1 MKCRLC
7 PRQCN
12 AIRTA
17 DSNVGGVCAMPEN
30 IRLAR
35 AALHFW
41 EEPPISGKNGSG
53 TVFFSG
59 CPLRCVYCQNAEI
72 STNNKGKTVSVNS
85 LADIFKCLENKGS
98 HNINLVTPTHYVPQ
112 IIEALNIYKPN
123 IPIVYNT
130 SGYET
135 VETLRLLKDYV
146 DIYLF
151 DFKYIDCIKAKL
163 YSNAEDYP
171 EVCKKAL
178 LEAYSQQNECVFN
191 ADGIMQKGVI
201 VRHLLLPAATNDA
214 IIIFDWVT
222 QNAPNAYFSLMSQ
235 YIPMGKAATL
245 PTINRKITD
254 REYNKVVNYIIGSG
268 FENCYIQEISSAN
281 KNYIPDFDFTGI

>member
-17 DSNVGGVCAMPEN
+17 NDNVGGVCAMPES

-41 EEPPISGKNGSG
+41 EEPSISGKNGSG

-59 CPLRCVYCQNAEI
+59 CPLHCVFCQNSEI
-72 STNNKGKTVSVNS
+72 STKNIGKTVTPEK
-85 LADIFKCLENKGS
+85 LADIFKNLEQQGA

-112 IIEALNIYKPN
+112 IVESLNIYKPN

-135 VETLRLLKDYV
+135 VETIKILKDYV

-151 DFKYIDCIKAKL
+151 DFKYIDPNKAKL
-163 YSNAEDYP
+163 YSNAENYP
-171 EVCKKAL
+171 EICKYAL
-178 LEAYSQQNECVFN
+178 LEAYSQQSECVF
-191 ADGIMQKGVI
+191 DESGIMQKGVI
-201 VRHLLLPAATNDA
+201 VRHLLMPAATNDA
-214 IIIFDWVT
+214 IAVFDWVRSNT
-222 QNAPNAYFSLMSQ
+222 PNVFFSLMSQ
-235 YIPMGKAATL
+235 YIPIGRAKDM
-245 PTINRKITD
+245 PFINRKITD
-254 REYNKVVNYIIGSG
+254 REYNKVVEHIINSN
-268 FENCYIQEISSAN
+268 FENCYIQEKGSATT
-281 KNYIPDFDFTGI
+281 KFIPDFDFTGI